1 MSTPPN
7 VAGAFAQALA
17 EAGVRRIY
25 GLPGGG
31 SSLDVIE
38 AAAARGIDFVLTRTE
53 NAAVM
58 MAGAM
63 AEVTGV
69 PGVALTTKGPGLA
82 NAANGTAYASLDRAP
97 VLVVTDGFTDAQRG
111 YITHQVFD
119 QAAMLAPVVKGRTRL
134 EGTDPGREIRDAL
147 ALAAALPQGPVHVE
161 LTGEAARRP
170 VPGGLPA
177 AAP

>member
-1 MSTPPN
+1 MSTPLN
-7 VAGAFAQALA
+7 VAGALAQALA
-17 EAGVRRIY
+17 ESGVRRIY

-69 PGVALTTKGPGLA
+69 PGVAA
-82 NAANGTAYASLDRAP
+82 QARAP
-97 VLVVTDGFTDAQRG
+97 
-111 YITHQVFD
+111 
-119 QAAMLAPVVKGRTRL
+119 
-134 EGTDPGREIRDAL
+134 
-147 ALAAALPQGPVHVE
+147 
-161 LTGEAARRP
+161 AARRAS
-170 VPGGLPA
+170 PA
-177 AAP
+177 YHALSINRLRIEYPPQPKSYRQPSSRFT